1 VETKDEKT
9 VSNDSRKAPE
19 TPENAAK
26 TDGNGAPFIFSLPL
40 NHDAVLTALAEER
53 QMIIAERDYLEME
66 NDRLYLVI
74 ASLEKSLFRFI
85 QKGAQLDAANEL
97 LSRTRYACVVCNLED

>member
-1 VETKDEKT
+1 METQDEKT
-9 VSNDSRKAPE
+9 VSTDAKTTPE

-26 TDGNGAPFIFSLPL
+26 TNGNGAGFVFTLPL

-53 QMIIAERDYLEME
+53 QELIGERDYLEME

-74 ASLEKSLFRFI
+74 ASLKQSLFRLI
-85 QKGAQLDAANEL
+85 QKSAQLDAANEL
-97 LSRTRYACVVCNLED
+97 LSRTRYACIVQTEE